1 MLEGGLTIVDEA
13 CRAGTDAPL
22 DTATPVAVD
31 LLVLDAFFAKPLKV
45 GIEEGSTETAPGLA
59 IPEVVPL
66 AVSVFPEVLEAVLIF
81 HFLCRFILCS
91 GSTIE
96 HCQRLLCGNTDW

>member
-1 MLEGGLTIVDEA
+1 MLEGGVVVVDAA
-13 CRAGTDAPL
+13 CRDDTGVAL

-31 LLVLDAFFAKPLKV
+31 LLALDAFFAKPLKA

-96 HCQRLLCGNTDW
+96 HCQRLFCGNTDW